1 MKSIQRTPMTP
12 SSHGQTPLSPLSPLS
27 PFSSERPISRSL
39 FVKSRASK
47 RLCFLIGIVSAG
59 MAGVL
64 LLDNTVE
71 AACPS
76 APSTA
81 AAPASAPLSV
91 TTLVARHPVQVN
103 GGVGA
108 GDPDFEEILK
118 ENARAS
124 VASGEWARRL
134 REKEVMLADWFRTPV
149 FPETRPE
156 AHVTTFTRTP
166 TELSAADLP
175 SSALLNGFS
184 RVYLVFDAGNASQL
198 AFAQKVLLAASDPV
212 RPIVAGGSLEAA
224 RATLRTRVWA
234 DQGSV
239 ITRRLGL
246 HFWPALVKLTASEIA
261 VWTPALNDEGIPHD
275 PVPAGLIA
283 DQALDLSIPG
293 VRPAVL
299 TATQDAPDGGRG
311 E

>member
-1 MKSIQRTPMTP
+1 MTP
-12 SSHGQTPLSPLSPLS
+12 SSHGKTPFT
-27 PFSSERPISRSL
+27 PFSPEAPISRNL
-39 FVKSRASK
+39 FVKSACASK

-64 LLDNTVE
+64 LLDDTVE

-76 APSTA
+76 APASVPSSAGASA

-124 VASGEWARRL
+124 VESGEWARRL
-134 REKEVMLADWFRTPV
+134 REKEVMLADWFRTPA

-166 TELSAADLP
+166 TGLSAADLP

-198 AFAQKVLLAASDPV
+198 AFAQKVLHASSDPV

-246 HFWPALVKLTASEIA
+246 HFWPALVKLTAAEIA

-275 PVPAGLIA
+275 PVPAGLVA

-293 VRPAVL
+293 VRAAVVK
-299 TATQDAPDGGRG
+299 ATQAAPEGGRG

>member
-1 MKSIQRTPMTP
+1 MTP

-39 FVKSRASK
+39 FVKSACASK

-64 LLDNTVE
+64 LLDDTVE

-76 APSTA
+76 
-81 AAPASAPLSV
+81 APASAPLSV

-108 GDPDFEEILK
+108 GDPDFEKILK
-118 ENARAS
+118 ENARMA
-124 VASGEWARRL
+124 VESGEWARRL

-166 TELSAADLP
+166 TGLSAADLP
-175 SSALLNGFS
+175 TTALLNGFS

-198 AFAQKVLLAASDPV
+198 AFAQKLLHAASDPV

-283 DQALDLSIPG
+283 DQALDLSSPG

-299 TATQDAPDGGRG
+299 TATQPAPDGGRG

>member
-1 MKSIQRTPMTP
+1 MTP
-12 SSHGQTPLSPLSPLS
+12 SSHGKTPFT
-27 PFSSERPISRSL
+27 PFSPEAPISRSL
-39 FVKSRASK
+39 FVKSACASK

-64 LLDNTVE
+64 LLDDTVE

-81 AAPASAPLSV
+81 GASAPLSV

-103 GGVGA
+103 GGVGG
-108 GDPDFEEILK
+108 GDPDFEDILK

-124 VASGEWARRL
+124 VESGEWARRQ
-134 REKEVMLADWFRTPV
+134 REKEVMLADWFRTPA

-166 TELSAADLP
+166 TGLSAADLP

-198 AFAQKVLLAASDPV
+198 AFAQKVLHASSDPV

-224 RATLRTRVWA
+224 RASLRTRVWA

-246 HFWPALVKLTASEIA
+246 HFWPALVKLTAAEIV

-275 PVPAGLIA
+275 PVPAVLVAGHA
-283 DQALDLSIPG
+283 VDLSSPG
-293 VRPAVL
+293 ARPAVL
-299 TATQDAPDGGRG
+299 TATQAAPEGGRG

>member
-1 MKSIQRTPMTP
+1 MKSIQRTPMTS
-12 SSHGQTPLSPLSPLS
+12 SSHGKTPFT
-27 PFSSERPISRSL
+27 PFSPEAPISRSL
-39 FVKSRASK
+39 FVKSACASK

-64 LLDNTVE
+64 LLDDTVE

-81 AAPASAPLSV
+81 ISSAVAPASAPLSV

-124 VASGEWARRL
+124 VESGEWARRL

-166 TELSAADLP
+166 TGLSAADLP

-198 AFAQKVLLAASDPV
+198 AFAQKVLHASSDPV

-224 RATLRTRVWA
+224 RAKLRTRVWA

-246 HFWPALVKLTASEIA
+246 HFWPALVKLTAAEIA

-283 DQALDLSIPG
+283 DQALDLSSPG
-293 VRPAVL
+293 VRAAVV
-299 TATQDAPDGGRG
+299 TATQAAPEGGRG

>member
-1 MKSIQRTPMTP
+1 MTP
-12 SSHGQTPLSPLSPLS
+12 SSHGKTPFT
-27 PFSSERPISRSL
+27 PFSPEAPISRSL
-39 FVKSRASK
+39 FVKSACASK

-64 LLDNTVE
+64 LLDDTVE

-81 AAPASAPLSV
+81 GASAPLSV

-103 GGVGA
+103 GGVGR
-108 GDPDFEEILK
+108 GDPDFEDILK

-124 VASGEWARRL
+124 VESGEWARRQ
-134 REKEVMLADWFRTPV
+134 REKEVMLADWFRTPA

-166 TELSAADLP
+166 TGLSAADLP

-198 AFAQKVLLAASDPV
+198 AFAQKVLHASSDPV

-224 RATLRTRVWA
+224 RASLRTRVWA

-246 HFWPALVKLTASEIA
+246 HFWPALVKLTAAEIV

-275 PVPAGLIA
+275 PVPAGLVA
-283 DQALDLSIPG
+283 GHAVDLSSPG
-293 VRPAVL
+293 ARPAVL
-299 TATQDAPDGGRG
+299 TATQAAPEGGRG